1 MALLAGSAI
10 TSIAGGIWQFLN
22 SDKANT
28 VNQRELDAIKELYNK
43 IQDPNFDTSSIMPE
57 EIQVL
62 QRYVPETVPYVQEIA
77 PEQVKAASAGA
88 MAGRQAQMQALNK
101 YKMLMEQGYDPQTAI
116 EMARAQRAA
125 GAESAASRQS
135 AMQEGAR
142 RGFGGGPSFY
152 QAGADQQGMDRL
164 ALSQQQALA
173 DAANRRTQA
182 TGAYA
187 GLGGQIRG
195 EDVGIEQ
202 ANVNAINAFNARNAQ
217 SRQNWMQGQADTR
230 NKGQMYN
237 IGEQQ
242 RISEAN
248 KANRYNAR
256 TRQQDM
262 INQQQQMGFNN
273 QMARINGMSGAA
285 NAQMNQNLATTAQ
298 KNRAI
303 QGGTDIVNKGLM
315 YAYENENDAKD
326 KYKPAKPAKYEKG

>member
-1 MALLAGSAI
+1 
-10 TSIAGGIWQFLN
+10 
-22 SDKANT
+22 
-28 VNQRELDAIKELYNK
+28 
-43 IQDPNFDTSSIMPE
+43 
-57 EIQVL
+57 
-62 QRYVPETVPYVQEIA
+62 
-77 PEQVKAASAGA
+77 
-88 MAGRQAQMQALNK
+88 
-101 YKMLMEQGYDPQTAI
+101 MLMEQGYDPQTAI

-125 GAESAASRQS
+125 SAESAGARQS

-152 QAGADQQGMDRL
+152 QAGASQQGMDRL

-182 TGAYA
+182 TGAMA
-187 GLGGQIRG
+187 NLGGQIRG

-217 SRQNWMQGQADTR
+217 SRQNWMQGQADIR

-248 KANRYNAR
+248 KANKYNAR
-256 TRQQDM
+256 TRLQELK
-262 INQQQQMGFNN
+262 NQQGQQKFSNE
-273 QMARINGMSGAA
+273 MARLGGMSGTA
-285 NAQMNQNLATTAQ
+285 NAQMNQNLATTEQ

-303 QGGTDIVNKGLM
+303 QAGTDMINKGLM
-315 YAYENENDAKD
+315 YAATPE
-326 KYKPAKPAKYEKG
+326 EKKRDLLVKGAY

>member
-1 MALLAGSAI
+1 M
-10 TSIAGGIWQFLN
+10 
-22 SDKANT
+22 K
-28 VNQRELDAIKELYNK
+28 V
-43 IQDPNFDTSSIMPE
+43 QDPQFDASEIMPE
-57 EIQVL
+57 EIQIL

-88 MAGRQAQMQALNK
+88 MAGRQAQLQALNR

-125 GAESAASRQS
+125 SAESAGARQS
-135 AMQEGAR
+135 AMQEASR

-152 QAGADQQGMDRL
+152 QAGASQQGMDRL

-182 TGAYA
+182 TGAMA
-187 GLGGQIRG
+187 NLGGQIRG

-217 SRQNWMQGQADTR
+217 SRQNWMQGQADIR

-248 KANRYNAR
+248 KANKYNAR
-256 TRQQDM
+256 TRMQELK
-262 INQQQQMGFNN
+262 NQQGQQKFSNE
-273 QMARINGMSGAA
+273 MARLGGMSGTA
-285 NAQMNQNLATTAQ
+285 NAQMQQNLATTEQ

-303 QGGTDIVNKGLM
+303 QAGADMINKGLM
-315 YAYENENDAKD
+315 YAATPEEKKKD
-326 KYKPAKPAKYEKG
+326 LLVKGAY